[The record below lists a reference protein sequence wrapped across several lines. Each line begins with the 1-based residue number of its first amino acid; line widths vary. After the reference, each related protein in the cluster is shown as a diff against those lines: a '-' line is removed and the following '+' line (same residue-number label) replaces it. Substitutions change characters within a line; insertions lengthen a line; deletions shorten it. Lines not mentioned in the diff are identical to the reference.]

1 MATVRKPASGKWN
14 TQIRR
19 KRHPTISKFFIAQKD
34 AYIWIRNIESD
45 MDKGIFIN
53 PSGAENT
60 TLAEALIRYRNEVT
74 PSKKGISRELEQIT
88 MWIKHPLSKRSLS
101 SLKSTDFAKYR
112 DVRLK
117 EVAPGTAK
125 LELALISHLFTIAKK
140 EWGIPIDNPPSNIE
154 GVLDP
159 V

>member
-1 MATVRKPASGKWN
+1 
-14 TQIRR
+14 
-19 KRHPTISKFFIAQKD
+19 
-34 AYIWIRNIESD
+34 
-45 MDKGIFIN
+45 
-53 PSGAENT
+53 
-60 TLAEALIRYRNEVT
+60 
-74 PSKKGISRELEQIT
+74 
-88 MWIKHPLSKRSLS
+88 MWIKHRLSKRSLS
-101 SLKSTDFAKYR
+101 SLKSADFAKYR